1 MTPSK
6 LFPWFPHARS
16 PIIINAPMMIT
27 ANAALATEVTKAGG
41 IGFLGAGFDLSA
53 ASVEKGQ
60 LRDLSTGLTEARIL
74 LNLPPTAVLPLGVG
88 FITAHETAPQF
99 AANAL
104 PILKSHHVSA
114 AWLFAPHPETKPHS
128 AIIAALHE
136 AEIKV
141 FVQVGNVAAAR
152 EAVRDGADVLV
163 AQGVDAGGHQFE
175 RGCGVVA
182 LLPEVRAL
190 LANEFPGRD
199 IAVVAAGGIVEASGV
214 AAAMA
219 LGAEGVVMGTR
230 FIATP
235 EAGFTEEYKALV
247 VKTTDGGL
255 TTWKTPFHDQ
265 LVASG
270 LWKPG
275 FDGRAIIGDIHR
287 EHMQGGVTVEES
299 RERLKTG
306 WPEEEAKSMIG
317 KWAGAGVG
325 MVKEVKPAGEVV
337 TEVRDG
343 AKTILRELVERL

>member
-1 MTPSK
+1 MAPSK

-41 IGFLGAGFDLSA
+41 IGFIGAGFDLSA
-53 ASVEKGQ
+53 ASAETGQ
-60 LRDLSTGLTEARIL
+60 LKDLANGLTEARVR
-74 LNLPPTAVLPLGVG
+74 LNLPPTAPLPLGVG
-88 FITAHETAPQF
+88 FITAHETASQF
-99 AANAL
+99 AAHAL
-104 PILKSHHVSA
+104 PILTRHRVAA

-136 AEIKV
+136 AEIRV

-152 EAVRDGADVLV
+152 DAVQDGADVLV

-190 LANEFPGRD
+190 LANEFPDRHV
-199 IAVVAAGGIVEASGV
+199 AVVAAGGIVEASGV
-214 AAAMA
+214 AAAVA

-235 EAGFTEEYKALV
+235 EAGFADEYKALV
-247 VKTTDGGL
+247 VKTTDGGVS
-255 TTWKTPFHDQ
+255 TWKTPFHDR
-265 LVASG
+265 LAANG

-275 FDGRAIIGDIHR
+275 FDGRAIVGDIHR
-287 EHMQGGVTVEES
+287 EHMKGGVTVEES

-306 WPEEEAKSMIG
+306 WSEEEAKFMVG
-317 KWAGAGVG
+317 KWAGTGVG
-325 MVKEVKPAGEVV
+325 LVKDLKPASEVV
-337 TEVRDG
+337 TEAREG
-343 AKTILRELVERL
+343 ARRIIRELAEGL

>member
-1 MTPSK
+1 MPPSK
-6 LFPWFPHARS
+6 LFPWFPHLGS

-27 ANAALATEVTKAGG
+27 ANAALATEVSKAGG
-41 IGFLGAGFDLSA
+41 LGFIGAGFDLSA
-53 ASVEKGQ
+53 SSVEKGQ
-60 LRDLSTGLTEARIL
+60 LKDLSTGLTEARVR
-74 LNLPPTAVLPLGVG
+74 LNLPPTATLPLGVG
-88 FITAHETAPQF
+88 FITAHETAPLF

-104 PILKSHHVSA
+104 PILQRHHVAA

-128 AIIAALHE
+128 AIISALHE
-136 AEIKV
+136 AGIKV

-152 EAVRDGADVLV
+152 EAVKDGADVLV

-182 LLPEVRAL
+182 LVPEVRAL
-190 LANEFPGRD
+190 LATEFPDREV
-199 IAVVAAGGIVEASGV
+199 AVVAAGGIVEASGV
-214 AAAMA
+214 AAALA

-255 TTWKTPFHDQ
+255 STWKTPFHDQ
-265 LVASG
+265 LVSSA
-270 LWKPG
+270 LWKAG
-275 FDGRAIIGDIHR
+275 FDGRAIVGDIHR
-287 EHMQGGVTVEES
+287 EHMKGGVTVEES

-306 WPEEEAKSMIG
+306 WGEEESKAMIG

-325 MVKEVKPAGEVV
+325 LVREVKPAGDVV
-337 TEVRDG
+337 SEVRDG
-343 AKTILRELVERL
+343 ARKILRELAEGL